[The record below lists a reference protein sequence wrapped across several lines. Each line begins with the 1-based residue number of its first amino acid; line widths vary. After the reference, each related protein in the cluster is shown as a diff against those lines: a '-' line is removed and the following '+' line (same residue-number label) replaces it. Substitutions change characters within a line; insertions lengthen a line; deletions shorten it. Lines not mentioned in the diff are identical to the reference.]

1 MAIWYFDPDG
11 GDQSNDGQSFANRKK
26 YCEYANRTQFGSG
39 DEIRFIKSPDPTSL
53 GNALWT
59 TDAAQ
64 YNSKINT
71 DNVWSN
77 STPTQ
82 SQSLH
87 GSRSAGSMTASRLG
101 TNPVAAAH
109 TAHGLATGDTITI
122 QNSVYDQG
130 FTGAFEITKVDN
142 DNFTLDGTELQT
154 QRSVEFDGT
163 DDALTTATSSD
174 FDFGSGNFTVEAW
187 IYPEQTSSENLSVV
201 SLWNYNDNKR
211 AWSISGVSGSAS
223 TIRGMVSPDGAW
235 ATRTEIQGTINQN
248 QWNHVAFTRSSNTL
262 YLFINGVSAGTASF
276 SGSVYNNTSDGI
288 MVGGQ
293 GAADDINNVFDGNI
307 SNVRVLKGTAV
318 YTSAFTPSIN
328 RLTAITNT
336 KLLCCNKPSTTE
348 STITP
353 GTITAHSSPTASTLN
368 PFDRERSVDFDGTDD
383 YLSVASSSDL
393 TFGTGD
399 FTVEL
404 WAYPD
409 DFGSRG
415 TFYDSRPSGGTDGIT
430 IGHEVTSGEIR
441 VYMTATGGSDIVV
454 QSSDFVTGQWQHIA
468 VTRESG
474 TVRLFINGVLK
485 DTETRTTDLNNTN
498 AVNIG
503 YKTYTSSSYSYF
515 DGKISNLRVVK
526 GTAVYTSAFTA
537 LTEPLTNVTNTK
549 FLGLNNSSITSA
561 TVTPGVIT
569 VHNSATASTL
579 NPFTDFT
586 GESKAYRRFSPF
598 RALLATACTKNII
611 IYQSEGG
618 IGDKDWTATLGTT
631 YRENSYMQSG
641 YRSARAFKPGT
652 SGTGKAAYVELENA
666 LDLSGYQQISFSCIF
681 DYLSSSQED
690 DDSVMSLRLCTDTT
704 GDTSVH
710 TIPITHGFDNSDD
723 WYSVVHDFGTNLN
736 ASIQSVAIYVD
747 TTLAHANT
755 EVIIDNVIACKAK
768 SSADS
773 LTHASLISK
782 GNTHNDV
789 WYGLMAIDGKRLVL
803 RTYGGDN
810 TSGLFGSLAPYPG
823 ATETVTTYKRECF
836 RRPTFR
842 STTERR
848 HSPFF
853 NIDEAGSIG
862 DSSFNK
868 VISGGWNTTDMSSQD
883 TNSGTW
889 FDCIHPAHYNGIY
902 SEMTNRLSISKFGV
916 YKGRAGILN
925 RMDQRYEGRSHVINN
940 LNCVSTS
947 QGESWGPDFQYN
959 NCVFSN
965 LKFERDPQANDGS
978 VHNSSVIFKDCTFYS
993 ASFDYAS
1000 VNVFQYITLL
1010 NPTIRGTAQ
1019 NMDQMA
1025 FDTLGRDIKVLGG
1038 SVNNIRWILNNKA
1051 NMNKGGR
1058 FRMSNTLINND
1069 SVAPIQG
1076 TEHRL
1081 YYDATHSGGAGGAV
1095 SNTYGENNDQ
1105 EPATIINYNNVATDH
1120 RLYFFGAEV
1129 FSETSVRNTASG
1141 IAWKMRNWNVNNL
1154 NGRKGVN
1161 YVKWRFAETAV
1172 NASAQVTLTAYVRR
1186 SDTGFNLKLAAL
1198 AEDNYHMGIT
1208 SDVTVT
1214 ASGSADAWEQLTLNV
1229 TPTAAGTITFT
1240 SLFSGEYGVYDASQ
1254 VGYIDDI
1261 AITQA

>member
-11 GDQSNDGQSFANRKK
+11 GNQSNDGQSFANRKK

-53 GNALWT
+53 GNATWT

-64 YNSKINT
+64 YNSKINA
-71 DNVWSN
+71 DNVWTN

-82 SQSLH
+82 SQSLN
-87 GSRSAGSMTASRLG
+87 GTRDGGGADASHSG
-101 TNPVAAAH
+101 TNPVACVS
-109 TAHGLATGDTITI
+109 TDHGLATGDTITI
-122 QNSVYDQG
+122 QHPNDY
-130 FTGAFEITKVDN
+130 TLPNGAFEITKVDD
-142 DNFTLDGTELQT
+142 DNFTLDGTENQ
-154 QRSVEFDGT
+154 
-163 DDALTTATSSD
+163 AD
-174 FDFGSGNFTVEAW
+174 FT
-187 IYPEQTSSENLSVV
+187 
-201 SLWNYNDNKR
+201 
-211 AWSISGVSGSAS
+211 
-223 TIRGMVSPDGAW
+223 
-235 ATRTEIQGTINQN
+235 
-248 QWNHVAFTRSSNTL
+248 
-262 YLFINGVSAGTASF
+262 
-276 SGSVYNNTSDGI
+276 
-288 MVGGQ
+288 
-293 GAADDINNVFDGNI
+293 
-307 SNVRVLKGTAV
+307 
-318 YTSAFTPSIN
+318 
-328 RLTAITNT
+328 
-336 KLLCCNKPSTTE
+336 STT
-348 STITP
+348 
-353 GTITAHSSPTASTLN
+353 L
-368 PFDRERSVDFDGTDD
+368 
-383 YLSVASSSDL
+383 
-393 TFGTGD
+393 
-399 FTVEL
+399 
-404 WAYPD
+404 
-409 DFGSRG
+409 
-415 TFYDSRPSGGTDGIT
+415 
-430 IGHEVTSGEIR
+430 
-441 VYMTATGGSDIVV
+441 
-454 QSSDFVTGQWQHIA
+454 
-468 VTRESG
+468 
-474 TVRLFINGVLK
+474 
-485 DTETRTTDLNNTN
+485 
-498 AVNIG
+498 
-503 YKTYTSSSYSYF
+503 
-515 DGKISNLRVVK
+515 
-526 GTAVYTSAFTA
+526 
-537 LTEPLTNVTNTK
+537 
-549 FLGLNNSSITSA
+549 
-561 TVTPGVIT
+561 
-569 VHNSATASTL
+569 
-579 NPFTDFT
+579 
-586 GESKAYRRFSPF
+586 AYRKFSPF
-598 RALLATACTKNII
+598 RVLLATACTDNII
-611 IYQSEGG
+611 CYQSEGG
-618 IGDKDWTATLGTT
+618 IGDKDWTATLGTA
-631 YRENSYMQSG
+631 YRETSYYQSG
-641 YRSARAFKPGT
+641 YRSARGFKPGT

-681 DYLSSSQED
+681 DYLHSSQED

-736 ASIQSVAIYVD
+736 ASIQSVALYVD
-747 TTLAHANT
+747 TTLGHANT

-773 LTHASLISK
+773 LTHASLIGK

-789 WYGLMAIDGKRLVL
+789 WYGLVAIDGKRLVL

-810 TSGLFGSLAPYPG
+810 TVGIFGGSMAPYPG
-823 ATETVTTYKRECF
+823 ATGTVTTYKRECF

-853 NIDEAGSIG
+853 NIDEAGSVG
-862 DSSFNK
+862 NPSFNK

-916 YKGRAGILN
+916 YKGRSGILN
-925 RMDQRYEGRSHVINN
+925 RLDQRYEGRSHVINN

-965 LKFERDPQANDGS
+965 LKLERDPQANDGS
-978 VHNSSVIFKDCTFYS
+978 VNNSSVIFKDCTFYS

-1025 FDTLGRDIKVLGG
+1025 FDTLGRDIKILGG
-1038 SVNNIRWILNNKA
+1038 SINNVRWIFTNEA

-1069 SVAPIQG
+1069 SVAPMQG
-1076 TEHRL
+1076 AEYRL
-1081 YYDATHSGGAGGAV
+1081 YYDATHSGGAGAAT
-1095 SNTYGENNDQ
+1095 SNTYGENQDS
-1105 EPATIINYNNVATDH
+1105 EPPTIINYNNVATDH

-1141 IAWKMRNWNVNNL
+1141 IAWKMRNWNL
-1154 NGRKGVN
+1154 SDDNGRNGVN

-1172 NASAQVTLTAYVRR
+1172 NASAQVTLTAYIRR

-1240 SLFSGEYGVYDASQ
+1240 SLFSSEYGVYDASQ

>member
-101 TNPVAAAH
+101 PNPVAAAH

-122 QNSVYDQG
+122 MNSVYDQG

-154 QRSVEFDGT
+154 R
-163 DDALTTATSSD
+163 
-174 FDFGSGNFTVEAW
+174 
-187 IYPEQTSSENLSVV
+187 
-201 SLWNYNDNKR
+201 
-211 AWSISGVSGSAS
+211 
-223 TIRGMVSPDGAW
+223 
-235 ATRTEIQGTINQN
+235 
-248 QWNHVAFTRSSNTL
+248 
-262 YLFINGVSAGTASF
+262 
-276 SGSVYNNTSDGI
+276 
-288 MVGGQ
+288 
-293 GAADDINNVFDGNI
+293 
-307 SNVRVLKGTAV
+307 
-318 YTSAFTPSIN
+318 
-328 RLTAITNT
+328 
-336 KLLCCNKPSTTE
+336 
-348 STITP
+348 
-353 GTITAHSSPTASTLN
+353 
-368 PFDRERSVDFDGTDD
+368 RSVDFDGTDD

-415 TFYDSRPSGGTDGIT
+415 TLYDSRPSGGTDGIT

-441 VYMTATGGSDIVV
+441 VYMTATSGSDIVV
-454 QSSDFVTGQWQHIA
+454 QSSDFATGQWQHIA

-485 DTETRTTDLNNTN
+485 DTETRTTDLDNTN

-526 GTAVYTSAFTA
+526 GTAVYTSAFT
-537 LTEPLTNVTNTK
+537 TPIKTLTNITNTK
-549 FLGLNNSSITSA
+549 LLCCNNSSTTGSTI
-561 TVTPGVIT
+561 TPGTIT
-569 VHNSATASTL
+569 ANSSPTASTL
-579 NPFTDFT
+579 SPFDFT
-586 GESKAYRRFSPF
+586 GESKAYRWFSPF
-598 RALLATACTKNII
+598 RVLLETACTKNII

-631 YRENSYMQSG
+631 YRETGYYQSG
-641 YRSARAFKPGT
+641 YRSARGFKPGT

-666 LDLSGYQQISFSCIF
+666 LDLSGYQQISFSCVF
-681 DYLSSSQED
+681 DYLTTSQED

-710 TIPITHGFDNSDD
+710 TIPITHGFDNGDD

-736 ASIQSVAIYVD
+736 ASIKSVAIYVD
-747 TTLAHANT
+747 TQMAHANN

-789 WYGLMAIDGKRLVL
+789 WYGLVSIDGKRLVL

-810 TSGLFGSLAPYPG
+810 TTGLFGSMAPYPG

-862 DSSFNK
+862 GSSFNK

-978 VHNSSVIFKDCTFYS
+978 VNNSSVIFKDCTFYS